1 MAFSVD
7 HDKVARGRYLPPEGE
22 YETVIKAAKPNV
34 TREGIPFLDFRLTIR
49 EDVKQVGQ
57 GETIRY
63 AVWRRKTP
71 AEFDPEG
78 YPAGVV
84 QSLLRCAGIQNGVRF
99 ESLKECLNCL
109 AGLMIRVRVKHEE
122 INGAIK
128 ARVCYILPPMFP
140 LHAQASGEESGL
152 PF

>member
-7 HDKVARGRYLPPEGE
+7 HDKASKGRYLPPEGE
-22 YETVIKAAKPNV
+22 YETVIKAARPNV
-34 TREGIPFLDFRLTIR
+34 TREGVPFLDFRLTIR
-49 EDVKQVGQ
+49 EDVAQAGQ

-71 AEFDPEG
+71 AKFDPEG

-99 ESLKECLNCL
+99 ESLQECMRCL
-109 AGLMIRVRVKHEE
+109 AGLAIRVRVKHEE
-122 INGAIK
+122 LNGAIK
-128 ARVCYILPPMFP
+128 ARVCYILPPVFP
-140 LHAQASGEESGL
+140 LVLEAVGEESEL